1 MQAIICKITVDTDSM
16 LRYMWSMEAT
26 EAMMKLT
33 RDQVIQLVT
42 RKDEVG
48 MNAVGRALVH
58 LLNRQTREESR
69 DNTTRNLNDVGF
81 TPADARFGCI
91 HAKYFIKHRMLQD
104 WQVAYWVKPNAKG
117 VPRIAKYWRQL
128 SEEAE
133 KKAVARAAA

>member
-1 MQAIICKITVDTDSM
+1 
-16 LRYMWSMEAT
+16 MWSMEAT

-33 RDQVIQLVT
+33 RDTVVQLVT
-42 RKDEVG
+42 RGDEVA
-48 MNAVGRALVH
+48 MHAVGRALVH

-81 TPADARFGCI
+81 TPADARFGSI
-91 HAKYFIKHRMLQD
+91 HAKYFIKHRMLND

-128 SEEAE
+128 AEEAE
-133 KKAVARAAA
+133 KRAQQKVAA